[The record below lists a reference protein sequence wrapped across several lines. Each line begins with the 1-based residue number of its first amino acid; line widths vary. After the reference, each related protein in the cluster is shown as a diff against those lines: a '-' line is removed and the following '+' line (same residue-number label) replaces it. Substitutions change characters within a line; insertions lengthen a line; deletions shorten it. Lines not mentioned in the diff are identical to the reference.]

1 MPSALPVLTHTSVV
15 VIGAGPA
22 GLVVANRLHDSGVD
36 CVLLEAESREFIE
49 RRPRAGFME
58 EWAVRALA
66 GHGLAERILVQAET
80 QGEFEFRFEGERH
93 TVPTA
98 ELSGR
103 SHFVYPQP
111 RLVTDLLAAYVDKG
125 AGDARF
131 GVRDVQL
138 DGIGGTEGIEGIE
151 GTDGTHGTGDTDGTH
166 GTGDTD
172 GTHGTGGDRPVVSYT
187 DPLTGAR
194 HRVVCDYVAGCDGA
208 RGVTRQAIPDGRVT
222 VSRRDDGVAWLA
234 LLAQAPPSADG
245 VVFGIHERGFG
256 AHMARSPEVTRYY
269 LQVPPG
275 DAPENWP
282 HERVWHE
289 LRTRLA
295 ADGARPLTEGPLV
308 EKVVLDMHN
317 YVVEPMSYGRL
328 HLAGDS
334 AHLVAP
340 IAAKGMNL
348 AIHDALLL
356 ADALIAAAPGRNGA
370 DGDGGDGGTG
380 LAGYSEAALERVWQY
395 QEFSQWLS
403 DVLHGASSGDRFRA
417 ATARARLR
425 RILASG
431 IPARAFAG
439 LYMGEESGR

>member
-1 MPSALPVLTHTSVV
+1 MSSARPVLTHTSVV

-22 GLVVANRLHDSGVD
+22 GLVVANRLHDSGIG
-36 CVLLEAESREFIE
+36 CVLLEAESRDFIE
-49 RRPRAGFME
+49 SRPRAGFME

-80 QGEFEFRFEGERH
+80 QGEFEFRFDGERH

-98 ELSGR
+98 GLSGR
-103 SHFVYPQP
+103 RHFVYPQP
-111 RLVTDLLAAYVDKG
+111 RLVTDLIASYADKG

-131 GVRDVQL
+131 GVRDVRL
-138 DGIGGTEGIEGIE
+138 DGI
-151 GTDGTHGTGDTDGTH
+151 
-166 GTGDTD
+166 
-172 GTHGTGGDRPVVSYT
+172 GGDRPVVSYT
-187 DPLTGAR
+187 DPLTGSR

-208 RGVTRQAIPDGRVT
+208 RGVTRAAIPDGRIT

-275 DAPENWP
+275 DTPDDWP

-295 ADGARPLTEGPLV
+295 ADGTPPLTEGPLV

-334 AHLVAP
+334 AHLIAP

-356 ADALIAAAPGRNGA
+356 ADALIAAYPGE
-370 DGDGGDGGTG
+370 GGDGAGDDGG
-380 LAGYSEAALERVWQY
+380 LAGYSQATLRRVWQY

-403 DVLHGASSGDRFRA
+403 DVLHGASSGNRFRA
-417 ATARARLR
+417 GTARARLR
-425 RILASG
+425 RLLESDTA
-431 IPARAFAG
+431 ARSFAG
-439 LYMGEESGR
+439 LYMGEEDGR

>member
-1 MPSALPVLTHTSVV
+1 MSSALPVLTHTSVV

-66 GHGLAERILVQAET
+66 AHGLAERVLVRAET
-80 QGEFEFRFEGERH
+80 QGEFEFRFDGERH

-103 SHFVYPQP
+103 RHFVYPQP
-111 RLVTDLLAAYVDKG
+111 ELVTDLLAAYADKA
-125 AGDARF
+125 AGEARF
-131 GVRDVQL
+131 GVRDVRL
-138 DGIGGTEGIEGIE
+138 DGI
-151 GTDGTHGTGDTDGTH
+151 
-166 GTGDTD
+166 
-172 GTHGTGGDRPVVSYT
+172 GGDRPVVSYT
-187 DPLTGAR
+187 DPLTGSR
-194 HRVVCDYVAGCDGA
+194 HRVVCDHVAGCDGA
-208 RGVTRQAIPDGRVT
+208 RGVSRAAIPEDRVT

-234 LLAQAPPSADG
+234 LLAQAPPSAGG

-275 DAPENWP
+275 DGPDNWP

-295 ADGARPLTEGPLV
+295 ADGAAPLTEGPIV
-308 EKVVLDMHN
+308 EKVVLGMHN
-317 YVVEPMSYGRL
+317 YVVEPMSHGRL
-328 HLAGDS
+328 HLAGDA

-356 ADALIAAAPGRNGA
+356 ADALIAAAPGRERGA
-370 DGDGGDGGTG
+370 GSGDGGTA
-380 LAGYSEAALERVWQY
+380 LAGYSDAALERVWQY
-395 QEFSQWLS
+395 QEFSQWFS

-417 ATARARLR
+417 GTARARLR
-425 RILASG
+425 RLLASG
-431 IPARAFAG
+431 LDARAFAG

>member
-1 MPSALPVLTHTSVV
+1 MSSALPVLTHTSVV

-22 GLVVANRLHDSGVD
+22 GLVVANRLQDSGVD
-36 CVLLEAESREFIE
+36 CVLLEAESRDFIE

-58 EWAVRALA
+58 EWAVRSLA

-80 QGEFEFRFEGERH
+80 QGEFEFRFDGERH

-103 SHFVYPQP
+103 RHFVYPQP
-111 RLVTDLLAAYVDKG
+111 QLVTDLIASYADKG

-131 GVRDVQL
+131 GVRDVRL
-138 DGIGGTEGIEGIE
+138 DGIGG
-151 GTDGTHGTGDTDGTH
+151 
-166 GTGDTD
+166 
-172 GTHGTGGDRPVVSYT
+172 DRPVISYT
-187 DPLTGAR
+187 DPLTGSR

-208 RGVTRQAIPDGRVT
+208 RGVARTAIPDGQVT

-275 DAPENWP
+275 DTPEDWP

-295 ADGARPLTEGPLV
+295 AEGSPPLTEGPLV

-334 AHLVAP
+334 AHLIAP

-356 ADALIAAAPGRNGA
+356 ADALIAAVPGE
-370 DGDGGDGGTG
+370 GGTGDDGG
-380 LAGYSEAALERVWQY
+380 LAGYSQAALRRVWQY

-417 ATARARLR
+417 GTARARLR
-425 RILASG
+425 RLLESDTA
-431 IPARAFAG
+431 ARAFAG
-439 LYMGEESGR
+439 PYMGEEGGR

>member
-1 MPSALPVLTHTSVV
+1 MSSALPVLTHTPVV

-22 GLVVANRLHDSGVD
+22 GLVVANRLHESGVG
-36 CVLLEAESREFIE
+36 CVLLEAESRDFIE

-66 GHGLAERILVQAET
+66 EHGLAERILVQAET
-80 QGEFEFRFEGERH
+80 QGEFEFRFDGERH
-93 TVPTA
+93 KVPTA

-103 SHFVYPQP
+103 RHFVYPQP
-111 RLVTDLLAAYVDKG
+111 RLVTDLLASYADKG

-131 GVRDVQL
+131 GVRDVRL
-138 DGIGGTEGIEGIE
+138 DGIG
-151 GTDGTHGTGDTDGTH
+151 TG
-166 GTGDTD
+166 
-172 GTHGTGGDRPVVSYT
+172 RPVVSYT
-187 DPLTGAR
+187 DPLTGSR
-194 HRVVCDYVAGCDGA
+194 HRLVCDYVAGCDGA
-208 RGVTRQAIPDGRVT
+208 RGVARAAIPDGEVT

-245 VVFGIHERGFG
+245 VVFGLHERGFG
-256 AHMARSPEVTRYY
+256 AHMARNPEVTRYY

-275 DAPENWP
+275 DTPENWP

-317 YVVEPMSYGRL
+317 YVAEPMSYGRL

-356 ADALIAAAPGRNGA
+356 ADALIAAAPGTGGDG
-370 DGDGGDGGTG
+370 DGDGGDGGAG
-380 LAGYSEAALERVWQY
+380 LAGYSQAALRRVWEY

-417 ATARARLR
+417 GTARARLR
-425 RILASG
+425 RILESG
-431 IPARAFAG
+431 LDARAFAG
-439 LYMGEESGR
+439 LYMGEEGGR

>member
-1 MPSALPVLTHTSVV
+1 MSSARPVLTHTSVV

-22 GLVVANRLHDSGVD
+22 GLVVANRLHDSGIG
-36 CVLLEAESREFIE
+36 CVLLEAESRDFIE
-49 RRPRAGFME
+49 SRPRAGFME

-80 QGEFEFRFEGERH
+80 QGEFEFRFDGERH

-98 ELSGR
+98 GLSGR
-103 SHFVYPQP
+103 RHFVYPQP
-111 RLVTDLLAAYVDKG
+111 RLVTDLIASYADKG

-131 GVRDVQL
+131 GVRDVRL
-138 DGIGGTEGIEGIE
+138 DGI
-151 GTDGTHGTGDTDGTH
+151 
-166 GTGDTD
+166 
-172 GTHGTGGDRPVVSYT
+172 GGDRPVVSYT
-187 DPLTGAR
+187 DPLTGSR

-208 RGVTRQAIPDGRVT
+208 RGVTRAAIPDGRIT

-275 DAPENWP
+275 DTPDDWP

-295 ADGARPLTEGPLV
+295 ADGTPSLTEGPLV

-334 AHLVAP
+334 AHLIAP

-356 ADALIAAAPGRNGA
+356 ADALIAAYPGE
-370 DGDGGDGGTG
+370 GGDGAGDDGG
-380 LAGYSEAALERVWQY
+380 LAGYSQAALRRVWQY

-403 DVLHGASSGDRFRA
+403 DVLHGASSGNRFRA
-417 ATARARLR
+417 GTARARLR
-425 RILASG
+425 RLLESDTA
-431 IPARAFAG
+431 ARSFAG
-439 LYMGEESGR
+439 LYMGEEDGR